1 MAKKN
6 ERNKSKKET
15 AAKKKQ
21 EAASKKKTV
30 EKKKPAVKA
39 KTKVSAAVKK
49 PKKSS
54 RTKGNE
60 RKTLGAAGEAMAVDF
75 LVRSGYTIQDKNYRT
90 KLGEVDI
97 IAKDNKYLVFVE
109 VKSRRSRA
117 FGDVR
122 EAVDSRK
129 KDKLR
134 KAAAAY
140 LKDKKLKDLDCRFDV
155 VSIMMEQ
162 GKTFPDIHLIK
173 NAFQ

>member
-1 MAKKN
+1 MAKKT
-6 ERNKSKKET
+6 EKKKSKKET
-15 AAKKKQ
+15 AAKKKP
-21 EAASKKKTV
+21 EAASRKKAE
-30 EKKKPAVKA
+30 EKERLAVKA
-39 KTKVSAAVKK
+39 KAKAAAAVKK
-49 PKKSS
+49 PKKAF
-54 RTKGNE
+54 RTKGKE
-60 RKTLGAAGEAMAVDF
+60 RKTLGAAGEAMAADF
-75 LVRSGYTIQDKNYRT
+75 LERSGYAIQDKNYKT

-97 IAKDNKYLVFVE
+97 VAKDNKYLVFVE

-134 KAAAAY
+134 KVAAAY
-140 LKDKKLKDLDCRFDV
+140 LRDKKLKDVDCRFDV